1 MSDFYVTVLSQ
12 SDNAEFPQNVAH
24 SFKNR
29 LASPLF
35 LTGDGWK
42 VGLSSIS
49 LPDSRVDLSPLVQGS
64 LHIAYSSW
72 YERYQPK
79 QPSQDKT
86 WHLTPKR
93 NKKVFVKE
101 IENDRE
107 IIDGISFMKSMLNSI
122 EQERIKQTRVG
133 YNHQDEDGK
142 DLFIRFAWQE
152 DEILIDNTYTSLDP
166 NSRPAI
172 MFGVK
177 LAEKM
182 GWLKRLRDGN
192 HELGPNLKQEFISN
206 LVPEPQDYEVKGQT
220 GGGARKVFWMADNT
234 LMHLSVYCNWRF
246 VDLNKAFRSVVGDPS
261 RTFHIYS
268 DVCESSMIGNMMRDL
283 LREIQYK
290 RVGRGSVYFEP
301 LHIQYIPIRN
311 DIIETI
317 ETAVAES
324 ETGNLV
330 NFGKGECIL
339 TLHFKKGS

>member
-12 SDNAEFPQNVAH
+12 SDITEFPQNVAN

-49 LPDSRVDLSPLVQGS
+49 LPDSRVDLTPLVQGS

-72 YERYQPK
+72 YERYQPLI
-79 QPSQDKT
+79 PPQDRT

-93 NKKVFVKE
+93 SKKVFVNE

-107 IIDGISFMKSMLNSI
+107 ITDGISLMKSMINSL
-122 EQERIKQTRVG
+122 EQERTKQTSPG
-133 YNHQDEDGK
+133 YDHRDKKGD
-142 DLFIRFAWQE
+142 DLFLQFKWNE
-152 DEILIDNTYTSLDP
+152 DELLIDNTFTSLEPD
-166 NSRPAI
+166 SRPAI

-182 GWLKRLRDGN
+182 GWLKRLGN
-192 HELGPNLKQEFISN
+192 GSHSLGANLKLEFNTDI
-206 LVPEPQDYEVKGQT
+206 VPEPQDYELKT
-220 GGGARKVFWMADNT
+220 GRKVFWMADNN
-234 LMHLSVYCNWRF
+234 LLYLSVYCNWRF

-317 ETAVAES
+317 ETEVAES
-324 ETGNLV
+324 ETGSLV
-330 NFGKGECIL
+330 NFGRGECIL